1 MSSAWLRPEKSP
13 VETGQGR
20 QVARVCMVRRPRE
33 GFFQVKKTSSK
44 AGMWVCKDH
53 SGFSVAHRLK
63 DWGGGIRDGKGVRTD
78 GLAGPLPLDGSAHVL
93 KSQFAAFSPSS
104 APP

>member
-1 MSSAWLRPEKSP
+1 MVAEQRGEAQCRLLQMSSAWLRPEKSP

-20 QVARVCMVRRPRE
+20 QVARVCTVRRPRE

-53 SGFSVAHRLK
+53 SGFSVRI
-63 DWGGGIRDGKGVRTD
+63 D
-78 GLAGPLPLDGSAHVL
+78 
-93 KSQFAAFSPSS
+93 
-104 APP
+104 